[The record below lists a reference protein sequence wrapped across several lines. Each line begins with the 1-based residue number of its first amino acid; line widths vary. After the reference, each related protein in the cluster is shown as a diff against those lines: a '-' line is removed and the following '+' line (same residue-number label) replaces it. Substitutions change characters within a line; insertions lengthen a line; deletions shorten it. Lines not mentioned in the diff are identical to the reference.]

1 MASFASWSFRRMSS
15 LVGLNCFLLGAY
27 DALSLVGLLVP
38 VREIHIKQFV
48 RHLKECNLENRIIFL
63 LNSRGISTDL
73 YIRDKCSKGSTI
85 NVAEP
90 LKIFFSLW
98 EMQIA
103 TKFEKKNV
111 YNIQMHSFVLALQ
124 WYRRCVTL
132 GCDGRHSSHRQG
144 RQDGYI
150 TCRNCK
156 KYNHETSIQ
165 K

>member
-27 DALSLVGLLVP
+27 DALSPVGLLVP

-85 NVAEP
+85 NIAEP
-90 LKIFFSLW
+90 LKIFFMSLGN
-98 EMQIA
+98 ENSYKI
-103 TKFEKKNV
+103 
-111 YNIQMHSFVLALQ
+111 
-124 WYRRCVTL
+124 
-132 GCDGRHSSHRQG
+132 
-144 RQDGYI
+144 
-150 TCRNCK
+150 
-156 KYNHETSIQ
+156 
-165 K
+165 

>member
-1 MASFASWSFRRMSS
+1 MLWTWLHLPVIHFAKCLLL
-15 LVGLNCFLLGAY
+15 LVYTAFY
-27 DALSLVGLLVP
+27 SVGLLVP

-90 LKIFFSLW
+90 LKIFFMSLGNENSYKIW
-98 EMQIA
+98 
-103 TKFEKKNV
+103 KKYV
-111 YNIQMHSFVLALQ
+111 YNIQMHSFVLTLQ

-156 KYNHETSIQ
+156 KYM
-165 K
+165 